1 MGKSKYG
8 RGLGREIFE
17 AAKAGKLSQPF
28 DVATCRE
35 FVRKRGWNPPES
47 YIRVVLANS
56 EVSRS
61 HSETY
66 FDYFVRVDEGKYKI
80 NPHAKP

>member
-17 AAKAGKLSQPF
+17 AAKTGILFQPF
-28 DVATCRE
+28 DVADCRE
-35 FVRKRGWNPPES
+35 FARSCGWNPPEN
-47 YIRVVLANS
+47 YIQVVLANS
-56 EVSRS
+56 EVNRS

-66 FDYFVRVDEGKYKI
+66 FNYFVRVGEGKYII
-80 NPHAKP
+80 NSHAKP